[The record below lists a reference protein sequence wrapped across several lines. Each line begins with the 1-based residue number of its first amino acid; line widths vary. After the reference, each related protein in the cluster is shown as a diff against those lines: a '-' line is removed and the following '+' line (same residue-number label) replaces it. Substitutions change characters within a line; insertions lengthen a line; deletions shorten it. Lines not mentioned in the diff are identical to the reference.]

1 MATLQTLD
9 RGIKALFYVSS
20 ARDSVSI
27 ADLAVELEV
36 DRAIAYR
43 IVSTLEENRLVTRSK
58 DGRLFLGAGVLQ
70 LESQF
75 VPQLRRR
82 SSEILK
88 KLAVDASATAF
99 LSIADGDDCV
109 AIVVEE
115 PESALIR
122 VGYRVGSRHPLVRG
136 AAGIAILSLRAP
148 TTEDGP
154 EVAQARKDGF
164 SVTRGALQK
173 GAVGVAAPVR
183 FIDASRTIE
192 CCVGVVALAD
202 MNVDRAAELAVAS
215 AQSLAG

>member
-1 MATLQTLD
+1 MAILQTLD
-9 RGIKALFYVSS
+9 RGIKALFYIGS
-20 ARDSVSI
+20 AQDGVSI
-27 ADLAVELEV
+27 ADLAVELGV

-43 IVSTLEENRLVTRSK
+43 IASTLEDNRLVTRSK
-58 DGRLFLGAGVLQ
+58 DGRLYLGAGVLQ
-70 LESQF
+70 LENHF

-82 SSEILK
+82 SSELLK
-88 KLAVDASATAF
+88 KLAADACATAF

-115 PESALIR
+115 PEAALIR
-122 VGYRVGSRHPLVRG
+122 VGYRVGSRHPLDRG

-148 TTEDGP
+148 TVEDLP
-154 EVAQARKDGF
+154 EVVEARKDGF

-183 FIDASRTIE
+183 FVDPSRTIE

-202 MNVDRAAELAVAS
+202 MDVDRAAKLAVAS